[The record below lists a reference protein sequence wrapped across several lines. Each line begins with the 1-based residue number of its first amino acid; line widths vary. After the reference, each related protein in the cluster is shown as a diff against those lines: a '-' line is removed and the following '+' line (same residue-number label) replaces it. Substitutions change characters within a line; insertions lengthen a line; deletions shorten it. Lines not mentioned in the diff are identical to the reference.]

1 MKVGKGMKLISDGW
15 IQKPKG
21 FRVKYE
27 KRVNSETVVEYSP
40 GQDDA
45 PLDSDVTT
53 WRYAWKL
60 CKATDEA
67 SCMDDQ
73 EEFFNIRVVDEND
86 TPIVYYATG
95 QKEVFNQK

>member
-1 MKVGKGMKLISDGW
+1 MKIGAGMKLISEGW

-27 KRVNSETVVEYSP
+27 KIVNSEKVVEYSP
-40 GQDDA
+40 DQNDA

-60 CKATDEA
+60 FKATEA
-67 SCMDDQ
+67 GSSTGEQ
-73 EEFFNIRVVDEND
+73 EELFNVHVVDENEQ
-86 TPIVYYATG
+86 PIVYYVTG
-95 QKEVFNQK
+95 RKEIFNPK